1 MIHKPG
7 DVLTLRKKWSS
18 LVVWSTPEDA
28 VVHHSL
34 GENTWTLLAKGT
46 YLAIAVFKHGDESIV
61 CLLTPHGIRYVRREN
76 T

>member
-7 DVLTLRKKWSS
+7 DVLRLRKKSS
-18 LVVWSTPEDA
+18 LVVWSTPADA
-28 VVHHSL
+28 VGV
-34 GENTWTLLAKGT
+34 GENTWTLLAKGA